1 MPGPAEPLGGKNPKL
16 QQVRR
21 LASSRRTR
29 ASEGRF
35 VVEGPTLVAD
45 ASAAG
50 LVDEVFV
57 EEGVELV
64 LDTDRPVHR
73 VRAGVLD
80 KVGDAVTSQGVL
92 AVARTPEAAVDSL
105 AGDRPVLFLAGVA
118 DPGNAGTLVRVAE
131 AAGCGGV
138 VFPDGSVDPWSPKVV
153 RASAGSVLRVPVV
166 TGGDPVELLSGL
178 AASRPVVGTRAV
190 DAAPYRA
197 ADLAQGSV
205 VVLGSEAH
213 GIGPEL
219 GALVATWVRIPMEGG
234 AESLNVGVSGALLA
248 FELAARRT
256 DS

>member
-1 MPGPAEPLGGKNPKL
+1 MPGPAEPLGAKNPKL

-29 ASEGRF
+29 ASEGLF

-45 ASAAG
+45 AVAAG
-50 LVDEVFV
+50 LVAEVFV
-57 EEGVELV
+57 EEGV
-64 LDTDRPVHR
+64 DQAFTDGQHL

-92 AVARTPEAAVDSL
+92 ATARIPAATIADL
-105 AGDRPVLFLAGVA
+105 ARDRPVLVLAGVA

-131 AAGCGGV
+131 AAGCAGV

-166 TGGDPVELLSGL
+166 DGGEAAELVSALG
-178 AASRPVVGTRAV
+178 ADRPVVGTRARE
-190 DAAPYRA
+190 AELYRS
-197 ADLAQGSV
+197 ADLGADAV
-205 VVLGSEAH
+205 VVLGSEAR
-213 GIGPEL
+213 GVPPEVED
-219 GALVATWVRIPMEGG
+219 LVATWVCIPMDG
-234 AESLNVGVSGALLA
+234 AVESLNVGIAGALLA